1 MEQTDTMPV
10 RAARRG
16 APVPGTELMTD
27 DGVAPIM
34 DRILF
39 RHGRLEAACT
49 RELVAHALGR
59 L

>member
-1 MEQTDTMPV
+1 MPV